1 MYFFYVLITCE
12 CLYSSLVV
20 LSSNLSG
27 FLNKSNPVDQFL
39 CPLFKK
45 QRRSFLPVKLYTV
58 KVKIFLYC
66 EFICKFL
73 FSNIY
78 FHTHVWNRRRL
89 DGFIQI

>member
-1 MYFFYVLITCE
+1 MRVFI
-12 CLYSSLVV
+12 SSLVV

-27 FLNKSNPVDQFL
+27 FLNKFSPVDQFL

-45 QRRSFLPVKLYTV
+45 QRRRFLPVKLCTV

-66 EFICKFL
+66 EFICKFS

-78 FHTHVWNRRRL
+78 FPTRV
-89 DGFIQI
+89 

>member
-1 MYFFYVLITCE
+1 MQVFI
-12 CLYSSLVV
+12 SSLVV

-27 FLNKSNPVDQFL
+27 FLNKFSPVGQFL

-45 QRRSFLPVKLYTV
+45 QRRRFLLVKLCTA

-66 EFICKFL
+66 EFICKFS

-78 FHTHVWNRRRL
+78 FPTRV
-89 DGFIQI
+89 

>member
-1 MYFFYVLITCE
+1 MYFVYVLITCE

-27 FLNKSNPVDQFL
+27 CLNKFSPVDQFL
-39 CPLFKK
+39 CSLFKK
-45 QRRSFLPVKLYTV
+45 QRRRFLPVKLYTV

-66 EFICKFL
+66 ELICKFS

-78 FHTHVWNRRRL
+78 FHTYV
-89 DGFIQI
+89 